1 MPRQSDGVGVQ
12 ISRQVLEKRWLYT
25 TLAATLVFGVLWF
38 LDFQLKQLS
47 GYGTFDLQGFVSG
60 AEFETAFHSWGVHA
74 WLARAGFN
82 LGLDYLF
89 MPLYALAFFY
99 SGIIVCDAFAPRP
112 GPVRRILA
120 LAAIAPV
127 VAAGLDA
134 VENALQMQLMI
145 GGPTDALAQIAFTVS
160 TAKMAGIYIGLLLL
174 AGAVFARVQE
184 RKKRALAARNLGP

>member
-12 ISRQVLEKRWLYT
+12 ISKQVLARRWLYS
-25 TLAATLVFGVLWF
+25 TLAATLLLGVLSF
-38 LDFQLKQLS
+38 LDFRLKQLS
-47 GYGTFDLQGFVSG
+47 GYGTSDLQSFVSG
-60 AEFETAFHSWGVHA
+60 AQFETVFRSWGVHA

-89 MPLYALAFFY
+89 MPLYGFAFFY

-112 GPVRRILA
+112 GLVRRILA

-127 VAAGLDA
+127 VAACLDA
-134 VENALQMQLMI
+134 VENALEMQLMI
-145 GGPTDALAQIAFTVS
+145 GGPTDTLARIAFTVS

-184 RKKRALAARNLGP
+184 HKKRAMAARNPGP